1 MAGNVRT
8 LEELKGRELDDLLRE
23 VVHQG
28 EPLTIVLEDGDAVI
42 IQPAA
47 QLKPLPV
54 LDGFVPD
61 GWKDAIYGE

>member
-1 MAGNVRT
+1 MAENVRT
-8 LEELKGRELDDLLRE
+8 LEELKGRALDEVLRE
-23 VVHQG
+23 VAHQG
-28 EPLTIVLEDGDAVI
+28 EPLTVVLEDGEAVV

-54 LDGFVPD
+54 LEGFIPE